1 MSENNNP
8 FENERVESLE
18 QNNEQDPYR
27 GSNHYDPSSIEE
39 FTGEFSD
46 EDEIEGSDEW
56 VLSGRITRINE
67 FGDFVFYDLD
77 DRSDSVQIMC
87 TSDDTE
93 LYEKTSNINM
103 GDRVVFIGYAE
114 RSNTGELTLFAE
126 EYEISAKALNHIAD
140 EYNQFSERRQIT
152 HRTGAL
158 TSDDELYD
166 TVQMRFEIQNVV
178 RQYLNNNSYLEF
190 DTPLLHNQ
198 PGGAEATPFVTN
210 LEALDMDVY
219 LRIAPELYLK
229 RLITAGYGRVYE
241 IGRCFRNEDIDTTHN
256 PEFTMLELYEEYADY
271 EDMMDLTENL
281 YIEVAEEIHGS
292 TEVEFDGE
300 VIDVSEWDQLT
311 FDECIED
318 ELDGSLNNY
327 SREDIVDY
335 LEEHNIEIDSGLVY
349 DELLMEIFE
358 ELIEDEL
365 TGPVFVTDY
374 PTVSTPLC
382 QTVEGDDSRVQ
393 RFEAFI
399 AGIEVGNSY
408 TELTNPVEQRE
419 RLIEQADGDIDDIND
434 EFVEAIS
441 YGMPPT
447 AGLGIGVD
455 RLAMVM
461 TDSQSI
467 KSVLP
472 FPMSTERR

>member
-8 FENERVESLE
+8 FEDERLESLE

-27 GSNHYDPSSIEE
+27 GSNHYDPSSIET
-39 FTGEFSD
+39 FTGEYGD
-46 EDEIEGSDEW
+46 QDEIEDEDDW
-56 VLSGRITRINE
+56 VLSGRITRQND
-67 FGDFVFYDLD
+67 FNDFVFYDLD

-87 TSDDTE
+87 TREDTE
-93 LYEKTSNINM
+93 SYDGLSNLNI
-103 GDRVVFIGYAE
+103 GDRVVFIGTPE

-126 EYEISAKALNHIAD
+126 EYEVSAKALNHIAD

-166 TVQMRFEIQNVV
+166 TVRTRFEIQNVI
-178 RQYLNNNSYLEF
+178 RQYLNSNSYVEF

-198 PGGAEATPFVTN
+198 PGGAEATPFVTH

-229 RLITAGYGRVYE
+229 RLITAGYSRVYE
-241 IGRCFRNEDIDTTHN
+241 MGRCFRNEDIDTTHN
-256 PEFTMLELYEEYADY
+256 PEFTMLELYEEYATY
-271 EDMMDLTENL
+271 EDMMDLTEDL
-281 YIEVAEEIHGS
+281 YIEVAQEINDG
-292 TEVEFDGE
+292 TEIEFNGD
-300 VIDVSEWDQLT
+300 VIDVSNWDRLT
-311 FDECIED
+311 FDECVEN
-318 ELDGSLNNY
+318 ELNDSLDNY
-327 SREDIVDY
+327 SREDIIDY
-335 LEEHNIEIDSGLVY
+335 LDEHNVEFDNNLTY
-349 DELLMEIFE
+349 DELLMEVFE
-358 ELIEDEL
+358 ELIEDDL
-365 TGPVFVTDY
+365 TGPVFITEY

-382 QTVEGDDSRVQ
+382 QTVEDDSSRVQ

-408 TELTNPVEQRE
+408 TELTNPVEQRD
-419 RLIEQADGDIDDIND
+419 RLIEQADGNIDDIND

-447 AGLGIGVD
+447 AGLGIGID

-472 FPMSTERR
+472 FPMSAERR